1 MVVRIPGFHL
11 YVFWFDPWLRN
22 WNPANCLAWPKH
34 SIEEYNFV
42 LTFITN
48 ADSFLK
54 NIVRRFTSRA
64 GCHFLFRGKV
74 AYLQN
79 ISVSFQPYRF
89 HVLQR
94 KWSYPASRE
103 RNGLVKV
110 VLPSLPSHTV
120 LLRTVASLYWCIF
133 FFFFNLFI
141 LIGG

>member
-1 MVVRIPGFHL
+1 MALWLEFQAFTSMSSGLTPGWETEIL
-11 YVFWFDPWLRN
+11 QT
-22 WNPANCLAWPKH
+22 AWH
-34 SIEEYNFV
+34 GQNIALEEYNFV
-42 LTFITN
+42 LTFIMN

-94 KWSYPASRE
+94 K
-103 RNGLVKV
+103 
-110 VLPSLPSHTV
+110 
-120 LLRTVASLYWCIF
+120 
-133 FFFFNLFI
+133 
-141 LIGG
+141 